1 MRHFFLFV
9 SLLISTTFSFAQ
21 HLCGFD
27 QVHQARLTND
37 PEYAKSVMENE
48 LHIQKYIQNHP
59 ELISA
64 RTSQTIYTIPV
75 VVHVINTGGAIGTI
89 YNPSDDQIINA
100 IKFMNDIYSGA
111 LPGVGQ
117 DKGIDVTGAAKD
129 VGIRF
134 VLAKRDPNC
143 NPTNGIVRYNASA
156 NSVYVD
162 KGISTGFGGSGLDEG
177 TLKNL
182 SKWDQ
187 SNYYNIWV
195 VNKINGAD
203 GTSGQYIA
211 GFAYFPNQSGA
222 LDGTVLLA
230 TSIRED
236 NKILTHELGHAFDL
250 YHPFQG
256 SNSTSECPSSSNCT
270 TSGDRVCDT
279 DPISYNAVN
288 GVVNFSCRTGQSNNC
303 APGKVFSPLTENNF
317 MNYTNC
323 FTLFT
328 LGQKARMTAAMSLSS
343 RVSLINS
350 KAGIPTDQTP
360 VCSPKVNFTT
370 ASATVQEAK
379 EIPVACYG
387 YKDYNYSLSIASAPT
402 GNVTVTLTPG
412 GTATPG
418 VDYLIYTQNNTTVPS
433 NTITFSAGSVISQ
446 SFTIRV
452 MDDADVEETENL
464 ILNMTVS
471 GGGALKGDAVPALN
485 INILDNDLAPLSPNA
500 IASFAPGN
508 SNTNIF
514 FEENPFRA
522 GKLKHRAQTI
532 FLASELTQAGIKPGQ
547 QITGIALNVLTKN
560 STTPL
565 SNFSISMVMTTVTNL
580 TNGYRSGLTNV
591 FSGDITT
598 KQGENRI
605 NFTTPFTW
613 DGTRNIAI
621 QFCFDNTSS
630 GSVSTSDAIE
640 GQSRVFG
647 ATVIATCA
655 ADYTNETAAGCSL
668 PRVFNSADRPFV
680 KFYAIV
686 PGNSVATSQT
696 SDQEYLGPNAN
707 VYFFNSTGEVLA
719 RIKNLSNFDYGCT
732 TVQIDRSGTSTA
744 PFWNAA
750 AANGLSQKSFI
761 VTPQNPNP
769 NGSYEISLY
778 YSAAEKSGYETA
790 TKLSW
795 STVQMVKSNGA
806 ISSITPANQ
815 QASTVTVNT
824 GAVKSSYGAND
835 HVVTATF
842 NNGFSGFAVGSPGA
856 ATSIYDFEVLKGVK
870 VYPNPVSK
878 QINIGFEKIQR
889 NVSIRM
895 MTADGRVLY
904 TQRINGTVQNHAVLV
919 DKLNQGIYL
928 LEINSDEGKK
938 TIPVIKQ

>member
-9 SLLISTTFSFAQ
+9 SLLISSTFSFAQ

-64 RTSQTIYTIPV
+64 RNSQTIYTIPV
-75 VVHVINTGGAIGTI
+75 VVHVIHTGGPVGTI

-111 LPGVGQ
+111 LPWVGQ
-117 DKGIDVTGAAKD
+117 DKGFDVAGAAKD

-203 GTSGQYIA
+203 GTSGQFIA
-211 GFAYFPNQSGA
+211 GFAYFPNQNTA

-256 SNSTSECPSSSNCT
+256 SNSADQCPSNSNCVS
-270 TSGDRVCDT
+270 SGDRVCDT
-279 DPISYNAVN
+279 DPISYNVVN
-288 GVVNFSCRTGQSNNC
+288 GVVNFSCRTEQPNSC
-303 APGKVFSPLTENNF
+303 APGKNFSPLTENNF

-328 LGQKARMTAAMSLSS
+328 NGQKARMTAAMSLSS

-350 KAGIPTDQTP
+350 KAGIPTDQAP
-360 VCSPKVNFTT
+360 VCSPKVNFAT

-387 YKDYNYSLSIASAPT
+387 YKDYNYSLSIASAPS
-402 GNVTVTLTPG
+402 GNVTVTLAPG
-412 GTATPG
+412 GTATQG
-418 VDYLIYTQNNTTVPS
+418 VDYLIYTQNNMTVPS
-433 NTITFSAGSVISQ
+433 NTITFSAGSAIPQ

-452 MDDADVEETENL
+452 LDDADVEGIENL
-464 ILNMTVS
+464 ILNMSVS
-471 GGGALKGDAVPALN
+471 GGGALLGEAAPSLN
-485 INILDNDLAPLSPNA
+485 VSILDNDLAPLFPNA
-500 IASFAPGN
+500 VASFTTGDF
-508 SNTNIF
+508 NTNIF

-522 GKLKHRAQTI
+522 GKLKHRLQTL

-547 QITGIALNVLTKN
+547 QITGLALNVINKN
-560 STTPL
+560 STTSL
-565 SNFSISMVMTTVTNL
+565 DGFSISIAHTTVTNL
-580 TNGYRSGLTNV
+580 NVGFRSGLINTFTGNI
-591 FSGDITT
+591 ITIA
-598 KQGENRI
+598 GENRI

-630 GSVSTSDAIE
+630 GSISTSDGIE

-647 ATVIATCA
+647 ASVVATCA
-655 ADYTNETAAGCSL
+655 ADYISETAAGCSL
-668 PRVFNSADRPFV
+668 TRVFNSPDRPFI
-680 KFYAIV
+680 KFYATV
-686 PGNSVATSQT
+686 PGNPVASSQT

-707 VYFFNSTGEVLA
+707 VYFFNSSGDVLA
-719 RIKNLSNFDYGCT
+719 RIKNLSSFDYGCT
-732 TVQIDRSGTSTA
+732 TVQIDRAGNGTV

-750 AANGLSQKSFI
+750 AANGLSQKSFL

-778 YSAAEKSGYETA
+778 YSAAEKSGYEMA
-790 TKLSW
+790 TVQSW

-806 ISSITPANQ
+806 ISSITPTNQ

-824 GAVKSSYGAND
+824 GAVKSTYGSD

-856 ATSIYDFEVLKGVK
+856 ATSVYDYQVLKGVK
-870 VYPNPVSK
+870 VYPNPVGK
-878 QINIGFEKIQR
+878 QINIGFEKLQR
-889 NVSIRM
+889 NVSVRM

-904 TQRINGTVQNHAVLV
+904 TQRINGTVMNHALMV